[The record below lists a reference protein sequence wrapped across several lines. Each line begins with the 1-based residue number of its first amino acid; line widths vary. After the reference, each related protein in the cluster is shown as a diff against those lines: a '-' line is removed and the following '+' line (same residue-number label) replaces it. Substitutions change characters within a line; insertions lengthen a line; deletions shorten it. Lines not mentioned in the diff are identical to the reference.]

1 MHNVY
6 VKDIVK
12 LCGGKVLYGNEELEL
27 SNFCID
33 TRKLSKGDV
42 YVGMKGENSD
52 GSDYYEDAYDK
63 GANCLILSR
72 EPDEKLDGATVVVV
86 DDTLKC
92 LQELAKYKRSLY
104 DIPVIAVTGSV
115 GKTSTKDIIYSVV
128 SKKYK
133 THKTI
138 GNYNNHLGLPLTI
151 LSMSNEVEALVVE
164 MGMNHFG
171 ELSDLSKI
179 AKPTISVITNIGT
192 AHIGNLGSR
201 EGIRDAKLEIL
212 DGMIGNELI
221 VNGDDDMLL
230 SVFDELSKKY
240 DVKRVSIDN
249 ESTYKAVNLD
259 SQVFSSKFDIGGY
272 CDEVLV
278 NVGGKAYIYNSL
290 VAYAVGKC
298 LSISDNDIKEG
309 IKEFKLSSSRLE
321 KKVTKKGVILIDD
334 TYNANYDSMK
344 SSIELLGKVR
354 DKRRVAILGDMLELG
369 EYTNEHHINMG
380 DVVVDNN
387 IDVLVTIGEYSKLIG
402 ERAKELGMDK
412 NNIFSFNKEDDSYSF
427 LNELLTGNDMVLLKA
442 SHGLHLIGIV
452 DYLMCK

>member
-1 MHNVY
+1 MSIY
-6 VKDIVK
+6 VKDIVR
-12 LCGGKVLYGNEELEL
+12 LCRGRVLYGDEELEL

-33 TRKLSKGDV
+33 TRKLVKGDV
-42 YVGMKGENSD
+42 YVGIKGENSD
-52 GSDYYEDAYDK
+52 GSDYYKNAYDK
-63 GANCLILSR
+63 GATCLILNR
-72 EPDEKLDGATVVVV
+72 EPEEVLDNVTVIVV

-92 LQELAKYKRSLY
+92 LQEVAKYKRSLY

-133 THKTI
+133 THKTM
-138 GNYNNHLGLPLTI
+138 GNYNNHLGVPLTI
-151 LSMSNEVEALVVE
+151 LSMPSEVEALVVE

-171 ELSDLSKI
+171 ELSVLSHI
-179 AKPTISVITNIGT
+179 AMPNISVITNIGT

-221 VNGDDDMLL
+221 INGDDDMLL
-230 SVFDELSKKY
+230 SVLDELSEKY
-240 DVKRVSIDN
+240 DVKRVSINN
-249 ESTYKAVNLD
+249 ESTYKAINMVSD
-259 SQVFSSKFDIGGY
+259 VFSSKFDIEGY
-272 CDEVLV
+272 SSDIQV

-298 LSISDNDIKEG
+298 LDIRDEDIKEG
-309 IKEFKLSSSRLE
+309 IREFKLSSSRLE
-321 KKVTKKGVILIDD
+321 KKVTKNGVILIDD

-354 DKRRVAILGDMLELG
+354 DKRKVAIIGDMLELG
-369 EYTNEHHINMG
+369 EYTEEHHTKLG

-387 IDVLVTIGEYSKLIG
+387 IDILITIGEYSELIKD
-402 ERAKELGMDK
+402 RAISLGMDK
-412 NNIFSFNKEDDSYSF
+412 SNIYSFDKESDSYLF
-427 LNELLTGNDMVLLKA
+427 LSEFLTNNDIVLLKA

-452 DYLMCK
+452 DYLMDKC

>member
-1 MHNVY
+1 MHDIY
-6 VKDIVK
+6 VKDIVR

-27 SNFCID
+27 STFCID
-33 TRKLSKGDV
+33 TRKLVKGDV
-42 YVGMKGENSD
+42 YVGIKGENID
-52 GSDYYEDAYDK
+52 GNDYYKNAYDN
-63 GANCLILSR
+63 GASCLILSR
-72 EPDEKLDGATVVVV
+72 EPKEVLDNVTVVVV

-133 THKTI
+133 THKTM

-151 LSMSNEVEALVVE
+151 LSMPSEVDALVVE

-171 ELSDLSKI
+171 ELSVLSHI
-179 AKPTISVITNIGT
+179 AMPTISVITNIGT

-212 DGMIGNELI
+212 EGMIGNKLI
-221 VNGDDDMLL
+221 INGDDDMLL

-249 ESTYKAVNLD
+249 ESTYKSINMVSD
-259 SQVFSSKFDIGGY
+259 VFSVKFDIEGY
-272 CDEVLV
+272 VKDILV
-278 NVGGKAYIYNSL
+278 NVGGRAYIYNSL
-290 VAYAVGKC
+290 VAYAVGKY
-298 LSISDNDIKEG
+298 LGISDGDIRDG
-309 IKEFKLSSSRLE
+309 IRDFKLSSSRLE
-321 KKVTKKGVILIDD
+321 KKITKKGTILIDD

-344 SSIELLGKVR
+344 SSIELLGKV
-354 DKRRVAILGDMLELG
+354 KERRKVAIIGDMLELG
-369 EYTNEHHINMG
+369 EYTNEHHTKLG
-380 DVVVDNN
+380 DVVFNNN
-387 IDVLVTIGEYSKLIG
+387 IDILITIGEYSKLIG
-402 ERAKELGMDK
+402 ERAISLGMNKD
-412 NNIFSFNKEDDSYSF
+412 NIYSFDKEDDSYSF
-427 LNELLTGNDMVLLKA
+427 LDKFLTDNDIVLLKA

-452 DYLMCK
+452 DYLMNK